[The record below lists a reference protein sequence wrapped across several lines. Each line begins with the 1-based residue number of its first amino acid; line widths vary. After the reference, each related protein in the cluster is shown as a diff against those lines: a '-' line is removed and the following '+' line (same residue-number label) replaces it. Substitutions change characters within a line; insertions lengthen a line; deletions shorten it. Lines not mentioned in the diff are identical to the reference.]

1 MTSRIIYHD
10 FSANEPSV
18 TTQDTGVFLTASVLT
33 KGRRFLRMTENMNH
47 LFHVACIGLC
57 GLTTLLSLGIL
68 FWIWRG

>member
-10 FSANEPSV
+10 FS
-18 TTQDTGVFLTASVLT
+18 TTQPRATTGETGVFLTASVLA
-33 KGRRFLRMTENMNH
+33 KGRRFLRMTENMNQ
-47 LFHVACIGLC
+47 LFHAACIGLC